1 MGKRYYSMRGHNG
14 QYTIVFPDEDVIVVR
29 LGRAQLP
36 DLPDVRHSVDYL
48 GYMEE
53 AFAML
58 NNETTTSP

>member
-1 MGKRYYSMRGHNG
+1 
-14 QYTIVFPDEDVIVVR
+14 VVR
-29 LGRAQLP
+29 LGRVQLP

-58 NNETTTSP
+58 NNETATSP